1 MEKKFYDL
9 SQPVFHNC
17 PGWPTY
23 KMTDV
28 TYEANY
34 TNDLFNA
41 ERIDLNVHTG
51 THVDAPFH
59 FFPGGKTVDE
69 IPLERWQGEAVLV
82 DLRGKLEKCQGI
94 LPEDVRA
101 YDELI
106 GPDKIVL
113 LNTGWGKMRDGWNL
127 EYGHDWPY
135 ITGELASYFAE
146 KKIKGVGIDALSIG
160 GWYEGTGRPCH
171 EILLSKEI
179 WALEELLFPDELM
192 EYKTCYMNAYPLKLK
207 GFSGSMVRAVAVV
220 EV

>member
-1 MEKKFYDL
+1 MSIPEHMWTRR
-9 SQPVFHNC
+9 S
-17 PGWPTY
+17 
-23 KMTDV
+23 
-28 TYEANY
+28 
-34 TNDLFNA
+34 
-41 ERIDLNVHTG
+41 IS
-51 THVDAPFH
+51 
-59 FFPGGKTVDE
+59 FP
-69 IPLERWQGEAVLV
+69 AV

-113 LNTGWGKMRDGWNL
+113 LNTGWGKMRDCWNL

-135 ITGELASYFAE
+135 ITGELAAYFAE